1 MISGHRDGTTGTTIA
16 IPERQVSPHGET
28 PKTAGRRPDGPPA
41 RRRGAA
47 PGRRR
52 SRSPAPSSGRY
63 LVTGPSNAQ
72 QRSQV
77 ARTGAAI
84 DSVRGDG
91 SIEVS
96 AIPSELAAIKR
107 LGFRASAL
115 PAPAPEPSGRAATSY
130 HTFAEMQAEL
140 DAVVAAYPQ
149 IVRKVV
155 IGKSYQGRDIVG
167 VKISDNVAT
176 DENEPE
182 VLYISN
188 IHARER
194 LTAEQTLDLI
204 ATLTKGYG
212 SNSRITNL
220 VNGREI
226 WLMPMVNP
234 DGQVYD
240 MTSDTQPGRM
250 WRKNRQPAPTDLNR
264 NFPYKWGCCGG
275 SSGNVNSETYRGPS
289 AESAPETKVLTN
301 FVRSRVVGGKQQL
314 KLFLDIHADAAMVL
328 WPFGYTYNDTA
339 PGMSADEAATHQA
352 IGRDLASSNGFTP
365 GQSSDLYITDG
376 TTDDWTWG
384 DQRIFSFTIEVAG
397 GSFYPSPSR
406 IDSLVAGTRE
416 SLLRLTEYADCPY
429 RAIGKQGQY
438 CPAGLRR

>member
-1 MISGHRDGTTGTTIA
+1 MVKLS
-16 IPERQVSPHGET
+16 
-28 PKTAGRRPDGPPA
+28 RPFVAVLSALLLVLAVTSPA
-41 RRRGAA
+41 RAAAA
-47 PGRRR
+47 PE
-52 SRSPAPSSGRY
+52 PPSQRY
-63 LVTGPSNAQ
+63 LVSGPKTPQ

-84 DSVRGDG
+84 DAVRKDG
-91 SIEVS
+91 SLEVS
-96 AIPSELAAIKR
+96 AIASELKAIKK
-107 LGFRASAL
+107 LGYTVAAL
-115 PAPAPEPSGRAATSY
+115 PSPQPYQRLATSY

-149 IVRKVV
+149 IARKVV

-167 VKISDNVAT
+167 VKISDNVAV

-182 VLYISN
+182 TLYISN

-204 ATLTKGYG
+204 GTLTRGYG
-212 SNSRITNL
+212 SNTRITNL
-220 VNGREI
+220 VNSREMWI
-226 WLMPMVNP
+226 FPMVNP

-275 SSGNVNSETYRGPS
+275 SSGNVSSETYRGPS
-289 AESAPETKVLTN
+289 PESAPETKVLTN
-301 FVRSRVVGGKQQL
+301 FVRSRIVGGVQQI
-314 KLFLDIHADAAMVL
+314 KLFLDIHSDAEMVL
-328 WPFGYTYNDTA
+328 WPFGYTYNDTV
-339 PGMSADEAATHQA
+339 PGSMSTDEEATHRT
-352 IGRDLASSNGFTP
+352 IGRTLAASNGFTP
-365 GQSSDLYITDG
+365 QQSSDLYITDG

-384 DQRIFSFTIEVAG
+384 DQRIFSFTFELGG

-406 IDSLVAGTRE
+406 IDSLVAGTRD
-416 SLLRLTEYADCPY
+416 SLLTLTEYADCPY
-429 RAIGKQGQY
+429 RAIGKQAQY
-438 CPAGLRR
+438 CAA